1 MTQRL
6 LATAARGAAFAS
18 VIGSLALAQGTEA
31 PPVVVHNGPYTA
43 ECTGQITPVP
53 VTSAGSFDPDG
64 TSLTYLWFEECPYAF
79 FDDPTA
85 ANCNFLIDLELNCT
99 QTCLF
104 ELRVFS
110 GGQLVK
116 GFTQA
121 TVQDTLAPLITIPAD
136 VVAIWV
142 DPVAQTDPLN
152 SGFAT
157 AVDCDPNPVIA
168 YTDVAVA
175 NTMAGEPELVVT
187 RTWTADDNCLHQSS
201 GVQTITLLSPSGGMG
216 GLLDIAPG
224 SCPNEIS
231 ASATGVV
238 SLVLFG
244 SNQFDVSQIDRTT
257 LELRRADNLGAT
269 VRRAMTKVLDKGR
282 PGAQPNQHCSS
293 PWQDGRLDMQLTF
306 SLAQIQEALSL
317 TTETANAQVEFAVTG
332 RFLDG
337 RWFVLRDTAVVVQ

>member
-1 MTQRL
+1 M
-6 LATAARGAAFAS
+6 
-18 VIGSLALAQGTEA
+18 
-31 PPVVVHNGPYTA
+31 
-43 ECTGQITPVP
+43 
-53 VTSAGSFDPDG
+53 TSAGSFDPDG

-121 TVQDTLAPLITIPAD
+121 TVQDTTAPLITIPAD

-152 SGFAT
+152 SGFAS

-216 GLLDIAPG
+216 GLLDLAPG
-224 SCPNEIS
+224 SCPNELS

-244 SNQFDVSQIDRTT
+244 ANQFDVSQIDRTT
-257 LELRRADNLGAT
+257 LELRRADNIGAP
-269 VRRAMTKVLDKGR
+269 VRRAMTKMLDKGCRKRSTRTQQPVARR
-282 PGAQPNQHCSS
+282 PPRHAVDLLAGSDPGVVGCSPS
-293 PWQDGRLDMQLTF
+293 RPTRRSTRITDVSRRT
-306 SLAQIQEALSL
+306 LSSA
-317 TTETANAQVEFAVTG
+317 T
-332 RFLDG
+332 RP
-337 RWFVLRDTAVVVQ
+337 